1 MSSIKVSP
9 HTFQALADPHRL
21 QMVELLR
28 HAPLTVGELAG
39 RLGLRQ
45 PQASKHLKVLSDAGL
60 VELRPQANR
69 RICHLRPEPFQ
80 ALDNWLG
87 TFQQLWEE
95 RFDRLDAYLQ
105 QLQAPPADSPAPQ
118 TPQERPHD
126 QRCPHPDPPN

>member
-1 MSSIKVSP
+1 MVYFVQQEEVSAVKVNP

-28 HAPLTVGELAG
+28 HAPLTVGELAE

-80 ALDNWLG
+80 ALDDWLG
-87 TFQQLWEE
+87 TFQQLWEA
-95 RFDRLDAYLQ
+95 RFDRLDTYLQ
-105 QLQAPPADSPAPQ
+105 QLQAPPADPAPPGPTGE
-118 TPQERPHD
+118 TP
-126 QRCPHPDPPN
+126 